1 MHFKRII
8 LTNVED
14 FLEDR
19 ETKWET
25 TAKILTRNKK
35 RMKKGNGN
43 WDGKEST
50 CSKDRRETEATD
62 LCGSLAMENEK
73 EEAKM
78 NASGYA

>member
-14 FLEDR
+14 VLDER
-19 ETKWET
+19 ETKWEI

-43 WDGKEST
+43 
-50 CSKDRRETEATD
+50 
-62 LCGSLAMENEK
+62 
-73 EEAKM
+73 
-78 NASGYA
+78 